1 LQRIIIVGTAD
12 SKGEEL
18 AFLRSAVR
26 EERKAMPMK
35 LGFNLLLW
43 ATHVVEEHAP
53 LLDRL
58 KATGYD
64 GVEIP
69 LFEGDAAHYA
79 KLRSRLKGAGLSSS
93 AVTVMPSG
101 RSAISSD
108 AAQRQGAL
116 DHLMWAIDCC
126 AELGSDVLCGPF
138 HQPLGEFSGKGP
150 TDSEKAYCAEVHRE
164 AARYAAGRRIA
175 LSVEPVNRFE
185 CYFLN
190 TARDAHAL
198 VKSVGEPNYGYLYD
212 TFHFNIEE
220 KSQPGAIQATA
231 ASINHVHISEND
243 RGTPGTGQIDF
254 PAVFA
259 ALRHSGYDG
268 WLTVEA
274 FGSALPDLAAATKIW
289 RPLFDRPENVYEG
302 ALLMMREGWAKASA

>member
-1 LQRIIIVGTAD
+1 
-12 SKGEEL
+12 
-18 AFLRSAVR
+18 
-26 EERKAMPMK
+26 MK

-43 ATHVVEEHAP
+43 TTHVVGEHAP

-64 GVEIP
+64 GVDIP

-79 KLRSRLKGAGLSSS
+79 KLGSRLKGAGLSSS

-116 DHLMWAIDCC
+116 DHLIWAIDCS
-126 AELGSDVLCGPF
+126 AELGADVLCGPF

-175 LSVEPVNRFE
+175 LSVEPLNRFE
-185 CYFLN
+185 VLLPEHR
-190 TARDAHAL
+190 ARCSRA
-198 VKSVGEPNYGYLYD
+198 GEVRRRTQLRLP
-212 TFHFNIEE
+212 
-220 KSQPGAIQATA
+220 
-231 ASINHVHISEND
+231 
-243 RGTPGTGQIDF
+243 
-254 PAVFA
+254 
-259 ALRHSGYDG
+259 LRHIPLQYRREKPARRDPGDG
-268 WLTVEA
+268 RLHQPRPHLRERPRNPRHRADRFPGCVRGAEALWLRR
-274 FGSALPDLAAATKIW
+274 LAHGGGLRLGAA
-289 RPLFDRPENVYEG
+289 
-302 ALLMMREGWAKASA
+302 

>member
-1 LQRIIIVGTAD
+1 
-12 SKGEEL
+12 
-18 AFLRSAVR
+18 
-26 EERKAMPMK
+26 MK

-43 ATHVVEEHAP
+43 TTHVVGEHAP

-79 KLRSRLKGAGLSSS
+79 KLGSRLKGAGLSSS

-116 DHLMWAIDCC
+116 DHLIWAIDCC
-126 AELGSDVLCGPF
+126 AELGADVLCGPF

-175 LSVEPVNRFE
+175 LSVEPLNRFE

-220 KSQPGAIQATA
+220 KSQPGAIAGDGRLHQPRPHLRERPRNPRHRADRFPGCVRGAEALWLRRLAHGGGLRLGA
-231 ASINHVHISEND
+231 A
-243 RGTPGTGQIDF
+243 
-254 PAVFA
+254 
-259 ALRHSGYDG
+259 
-268 WLTVEA
+268 
-274 FGSALPDLAAATKIW
+274 
-289 RPLFDRPENVYEG
+289 
-302 ALLMMREGWAKASA
+302 